1 MTDAGLVVSDRFAF
15 RSLGAVASLDDF
27 GRYADS
33 AFALG
38 RSTFGHAE
46 SEEETVRH
54 MLGDYVA
61 LATDLRN
68 DAVAGMTILSM
79 STAAESPHTP
89 LRRHERIERNAAV
102 AHLQGTV
109 TDPNARGL
117 GLYRELNR
125 LRFEQILNRSIRFVT
140 TTTQNP
146 KVERGVRSI
155 LNELVTQDRI
165 VSWTLE
171 TEVLPGLYGQLLA
184 ANQPDIAG
192 TPFEHLDSNAGDACL
207 LLFDLHY
214 PADA

>member
-1 MTDAGLVVSDRFAF
+1 MTEAGLAVSDRFAF
-15 RSLGAVASLDDF
+15 RSLGAVTSLDDF

-33 AFALG
+33 ALALG

-54 MLGDYVA
+54 MMGDYVA
-61 LATDLRN
+61 LATGLCN
-68 DAVAGMTILSM
+68 NAVAGMTILSI
-79 STAAESPHTP
+79 STAAESPQTQ
-89 LRRHERIERNAAV
+89 LRRHDHIEPGAAV

-109 TDPNARGL
+109 TDPDARGL

-125 LRFEQILNRSIRFVT
+125 LRFEQILARSIRFVT

-155 LNELVTQDRI
+155 LDELVAQDRL

-171 TEVLPGLYGQLLA
+171 TEVLPGFYGQLLA
-184 ANQPDIAG
+184 ANQPDIVG
-192 TPFEHLDSNAGDACL
+192 SPFEHLDPNAGDACS
-207 LLFDLHY
+207 LLFVLHHR
-214 PADA
+214 PDA

>member
-1 MTDAGLVVSDRFAF
+1 MVSDRFAF

-54 MLGDYVA
+54 MIGDYVA
-61 LATDLRN
+61 LATDLRS
-68 DAVAGMTILSM
+68 DTVAGITILSM
-79 STAAESPHTP
+79 STVAEPP
-89 LRRHERIERNAAV
+89 QAQLRRHDHHIDPDAAV

-109 TDPNARGL
+109 TDPDARGL

-125 LRFEQILNRSIRFVT
+125 FRFEQILDRSIRFVT

-155 LNELVTQDRI
+155 LEELVARDRI

-171 TEVLPGLYGQLLA
+171 TEVLPGFYGQLLA
-184 ANQPDIAG
+184 TDQPDIAG
-192 TPFEHLDSNAGDACL
+192 TPLEDLDPNAGDACS
-207 LLFDLHY
+207 LLFCLHY
-214 PADA
+214 KPDA

>member
-15 RSLGAVASLDDF
+15 RSLGTVASLDDF
-27 GRYADS
+27 GHYADS
-33 AFALG
+33 AFALA

-54 MLGDYVA
+54 MIGDYVA

-68 DAVAGMTILSM
+68 DTVAGMTILSR
-79 STAAESPHTP
+79 STAAESAQTQIQ
-89 LRRHERIERNAAV
+89 RHDHIEPDAAV

-109 TDPNARGL
+109 TDPDARGL

-125 LRFEQILNRSIRFVT
+125 LRFEQILDRSIRFVT

-155 LNELVTQDRI
+155 LDELVAQDRI
-165 VSWTLE
+165 EAWTLD
-171 TEVLPGLYGQLLA
+171 TEVLPGFYGQLLA

-192 TPFEHLDSNAGDACL
+192 SPFEHLDPNAGDACS

-214 PADA
+214 PADT

>member
-1 MTDAGLVVSDRFAF
+1 MTEADLVVSDRFAF

-27 GRYADS
+27 GRYADP

-54 MLGDYVA
+54 MCGDYVA

-68 DAVAGMTILSM
+68 ETVAGMTILSM
-79 STAAESPHTP
+79 STAAESPQAQ
-89 LRRHERIERNAAV
+89 LRRHDHIKGDAAV

-109 TDPNARGL
+109 INPGVRGF

-125 LRFEQILNRSIRFVT
+125 FRFEQILERRIGFVT

-155 LNELVTQDRI
+155 LDELVARDRI

-171 TEVLPGLYGQLLA
+171 TEVLPGFYGRLLA
-184 ANQPDIAG
+184 ANQPDTAG
-192 TPFEHLDSNAGDACL
+192 TPFGHLDPDACS
-207 LLFDLHY
+207 LLFGLHHL
-214 PADA
+214 PDD